1 MRICSFL
8 PSATEILYALG
19 LGDQVVGV
27 TYACDYPPEARS
39 KPVVVRTRLPEDL
52 VGAALD
58 RAVRE
63 FVAAGESLYR
73 VDLNVLAELHPDLI
87 LTQDLCHV
95 CAASPG
101 DLPDALAQLSHQP
114 QVLTLSPRTLADVF
128 ADIQRVGQAAGCGEA
143 AAQLRAEMETALE
156 KIESQVASALT
167 AGARRPRVLSLEW
180 IDPPYVGGHWVPEMI
195 ARAGGVDM
203 LGQMGEPSRRVAWEE
218 IFAAQPE
225 IALVIPCGYDCSQS
239 AQEFR
244 RADLRPEWAQ
254 MPAVNSGRVLAL
266 DANSYFSR
274 PGPRLVTGLALLAKL
289 FHPQRIDFEPPP
301 GSYEVL

>member
-19 LGDQVVGV
+19 LGDQLVGV
-27 TYACDYPPEARS
+27 TYACDFPPQART

-52 VGAALD
+52 SGAALD
-58 RAVRE
+58 HTVCE

-73 VDLNVLAELHPDLI
+73 VDLDTLAQLKPDLI

-101 DLPDALAQLSHQP
+101 DLPEALKRLTHHP
-114 QVLTLSPRTLADVF
+114 QVLSLNPRTLADVF
-128 ADIQRVGQAAGCGEA
+128 GDIERVGGAAGCAGA
-143 AAQLRAEMETALE
+143 AARLRDELGTALE
-156 KIESQVASALT
+156 KIEQQVAAALA

-180 IDPPYVGGHWVPEMI
+180 LDPPYVGGHWMPEMI
-195 ARAGGVDM
+195 VRAGGVDA
-203 LGQMGEPSRRVAWEE
+203 LGHVGEPSRRVSWEE
-218 IFAAQPE
+218 VFAAQPE
-225 IALVIPCGYDCSQS
+225 IALVMPCGYGC
-239 AQEFR
+239 AQAAEEFR

-254 MPAVNSGRVLAL
+254 LPAVKSGRVLAL

-274 PGPRLVTGLALLAKL
+274 PGPRLVTGLAVLARL
-289 FHPQRIDFEPPP
+289 FHPQRIDFEPPQD
-301 GSYEVL
+301 SYRLL